1 MTRLSPCSVH
11 ERFFQAAASTDQVA
25 ESSALGQQARD
36 AQPDAA
42 LASCNNIVHHTP
54 APHLASSSASS
65 KHERQARQ
73 PIAQP
78 QPSAG
83 SGSDGYHAEANS
95 TTQLS
100 DGSDRTDDAADLSTS
115 QQRAPHTRLDSEDA
129 KTATTVSPSSS
140 HSDSHHDQGQA
151 EPSKALRQDSVALL
165 DLNPLQDSASV
176 QENKGR
182 EASWTEEQTLQG
194 SPESSFVSNDASNAA
209 SCPLGSDVMPNR
221 TPLAAVQEGYSA
233 AVRSQ
238 MSKQSSLQE
247 QGKPVAGC

>member
-1 MTRLSPCSVH
+1 MH

-36 AQPDAA
+36 PQPDAA
-42 LASCNNIVHHTP
+42 LASCNNIIHHTP

-65 KHERQARQ
+65 KHECQAGQ

-83 SGSDGYHAEANS
+83 SGSDGHHAEANS

-100 DGSDRTDDAADLSTS
+100 GGSDRTDDAADLNTS

-129 KTATTVSPSSS
+129 EAATTVSPSSS

-151 EPSKALRQDSVALL
+151 EPSKALEQDSVALR
-165 DLNPLQDSASV
+165 DLNSLQDPTPVQDSASV
-176 QENKGR
+176 QENEGR

-209 SCPLGSDVMPNR
+209 SRPLGSDVMPNR